1 MDYNAVEYMPNSTIG
16 WPPQCLL
23 FSYELNDNEGFQYLF
38 SMRCTSCDCA
48 SRQRVLL
55 QNMSLTGDLEGRYSK
70 SKYSRGWKFPL
81 DSFRKRLLSELKFLI
96 RRRKSNAKT
105 GRSCTHTATFDEI
118 ISFLSRVKN
127 QKVNR

>member
-1 MDYNAVEYMPNSTIG
+1 MHVCIYDNACIY
-16 WPPQCLL
+16 
-23 FSYELNDNEGFQYLF
+23 YNEGFQNLF
-38 SMRCTSCDCA
+38 SMSCTSCDCA

-55 QNMSLTGDLEGRYSK
+55 QNRSLTGDLEGRYSK

-81 DSFRKRLLSELKFLI
+81 DSFRKRLLSELKILI

-118 ISFLSRVKN
+118 ISFPRKKPKS
-127 QKVNR
+127 